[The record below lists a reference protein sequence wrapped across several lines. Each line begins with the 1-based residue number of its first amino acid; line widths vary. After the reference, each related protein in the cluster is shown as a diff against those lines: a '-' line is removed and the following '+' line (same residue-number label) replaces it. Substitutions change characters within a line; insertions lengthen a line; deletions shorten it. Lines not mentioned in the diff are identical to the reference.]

1 MTGGVEAGV
10 LGVAAEV
17 IINEGAGLGEVERAV
32 MAVRAYSKDGD
43 GRGVPLD
50 AYLPA
55 LNTLR
60 VG

>member
-43 GRGVPLD
+43 GCVCHWTRIC
-50 AYLPA
+50 LP
-55 LNTLR
+55 
-60 VG
+60 